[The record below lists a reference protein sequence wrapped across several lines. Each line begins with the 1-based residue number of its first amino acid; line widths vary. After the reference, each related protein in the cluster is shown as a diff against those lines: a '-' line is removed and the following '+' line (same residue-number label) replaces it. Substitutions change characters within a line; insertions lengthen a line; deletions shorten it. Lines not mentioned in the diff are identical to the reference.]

1 MRRIQSVCS
10 TGTCGKPGYLLTC
23 VFTIPMELK
32 NIILSVL
39 LLSACSRNCPTA
51 TLEVYNTPILAL
63 KSTNHVAVLTID
75 GDAKL
80 EEIEMKLASTEG
92 IEDMEEASVWLDGME
107 IAKAPVGQ
115 DGRVSCPINI
125 TVSGKTGF
133 ALGFRVKDE
142 VNLKNKVRIASL
154 KVRTSEGCSK
164 VDCSTTPWLRPGV
177 ALRMQ
182 GQDGVSTSRIPGL
195 ACSKNG
201 TLIAMYD
208 ARRGSYRDLQ
218 GDIDICYNRS
228 TDGGRSWSPMMT
240 AIDMGEW
247 GGLPQK
253 YNGVSDGAVLA
264 DLNSGDI
271 YIIGAWM
278 YGVLDPYT
286 GKFVEGLTEES
297 TAWNHQWRNFGS
309 QPGLD
314 VRQTTQIVMVRST
327 DDGLTWSEPRN
338 LTPEIKP
345 EAWWLM
351 VPGLGSGI
359 TMRDG
364 TLVFPL
370 EVRVED
376 GEHSST
382 IMWSKDGGETWHAGN
397 HTARCSNEC
406 TIFEREDGGIMIS
419 SRDRGNRGRTE
430 RNGRVVFTTSDLGQS
445 WTEHPS
451 SRSAHY
457 EPSCHAALL
466 KHRYVDRKGVAHDLV
481 FFFNPSS
488 IYRRNNFTLKCSL
501 DDGQTWPK
509 ELYFQMDEN
518 NGSGYSSMCSI
529 DNDTIGILYEGSG
542 ADLVFQQFS
551 VSEILEYV
559 QL

>member
-1 MRRIQSVCS
+1 M
-10 TGTCGKPGYLLTC
+10 KPRH
-23 VFTIPMELK
+23 
-32 NIILSVL
+32 IILAAL
-39 LLSACSRNCPTA
+39 LLASCGSGCPTA
-51 TLEVYNTPILAL
+51 TLEVYNTPVLAL
-63 KSTNHVAVLTID
+63 KSTNQVAVLTVS
-75 GDAKL
+75 GEGTL
-80 EEIEMKLASTEG
+80 EAVDLRLSSTEG
-92 IEDMEEASVWLDGME
+92 ISDIEEVSVWLGGKE
-107 IAKAPVGQ
+107 IASEPVGPG
-115 DGRVSCPINI
+115 GRVSCP
-125 TVSGKTGF
+125 TGQAVSGEAKF
-133 ALGFRVKDE
+133 AIGLKARDE
-142 VNLKNKVRIASL
+142 VNLRNKVRIASL
-154 KVRTSEGCSK
+154 KVRTSGGGAK
-164 VDCSTTPWLRPGV
+164 ADCSATPWLRLGV
-177 ALRMQ
+177 ALRLQ

-195 ACSKNG
+195 ACSRNG

-228 TDGGRSWSPMMT
+228 TDGGRSWGPMMT

-264 DLNSGDI
+264 DTNTGDI

-297 TAWNHQWRNFGS
+297 TTWNHQWRNFGS
-309 QPGLD
+309 QPGLG
-314 VRQTTQIVMVRST
+314 VKQTTQIVMVKSK
-327 DDGLTWSEPRN
+327 DDGLSWSEPRN

-364 TLVFPL
+364 TLVFPI

-382 IMWSKDGGETWHAGN
+382 IMWSKDSGETWHAGN

-406 TIFEREDGGIMIS
+406 TVFEREDGGIMIS

-430 RNGRVVFTTSDLGQS
+430 KNGRVVFTTSDLGQT
-445 WTEHPS
+445 WTEHPT

-457 EPSCHAALL
+457 EASCHAALL

-488 IYRRNNFTLKCSL
+488 VYRRNNFTLKCSL
-501 DDGQTWPK
+501 DDGETWPK

-542 ADLVFQQFS
+542 ADIVFQQFS
-551 VSEILEYV
+551 VPEILGYV
-559 QL
+559 KL